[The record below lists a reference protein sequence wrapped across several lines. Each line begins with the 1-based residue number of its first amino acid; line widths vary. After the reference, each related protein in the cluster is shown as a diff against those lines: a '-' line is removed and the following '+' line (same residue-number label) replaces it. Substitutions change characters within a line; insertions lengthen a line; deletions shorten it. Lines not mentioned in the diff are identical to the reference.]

1 MPFINRNEIEFKTI
15 FTGFDAKFIHSE
27 KLTIAYIEI
36 KEGSILPTHSHP
48 HEQVTQVLSGQ
59 LEITIEGVSQI
70 LEAGL
75 VAVIP
80 SNAAHSGRAVT
91 DCVALD
97 VFTPVR
103 EDFRAL

>member
-1 MPFINRNEIEFKTI
+1 MPFIYRNEIKSKTI
-15 FTGFDAKFIHSE
+15 FPGFEAKFIHSE

-36 KEGSILPTHSHP
+36 KEGSNLPTHSHP

-59 LEITIEGVSQI
+59 LEITIEGISQI
-70 LEAGL
+70 LEPGL

-80 SNAAHSGRAVT
+80 SNAPHSGRAIT

-103 EDFRAL
+103 EDFKAL